1 MAYTF
6 KRDYKNGMV
15 GELEVLPRIKEF
27 FKRDIQATTYKY
39 DTYDFY
45 DNEYKY
51 ELKTR
56 TNNYNQYSTTL
67 ISTNK
72 ITDNNKI
79 IFLFNFTDGLYY
91 IEYEKELF
99 DTFERKMYIR
109 NARSDFVDTVREH
122 LFIPIKHLLKIN

>member
-6 KRDYKNGMV
+6 KRDYKNGMN
-15 GELEVLPRIKEF
+15 GEIEVLPLIREF
-27 FKRDIQATTYKY
+27 FKRDIKATTYKF

-45 DNEYKY
+45 DEEYKY

-56 TNNYNQYSTTL
+56 TNKYSQYSTTL

-72 ITDNNKI
+72 ITDNTKM

-91 IEYEKELF
+91 IEYEKTLF
-99 DTFERKMYIR
+99 DTFERKLFVR
-109 NARSDFVDTVREH
+109 NPRSDYIDKLREH
-122 LFIPIKHLLKIN
+122 LFIPITHLIKI